1 MEQNQFEG
9 LQEIEQDEV
18 KLNFKP
24 ELKEYE
30 KLLLAEQ
37 ERQLV
42 EKARTLLNCG
52 CFEQKEETGLDFKI
66 LSRLDTKKYKGKYDL
81 YQNIETGE
89 LIWICPLIEAGDD
102 EDKDKVKKPYAY
114 DCVIINKMDD
124 ETYQE
129 VVKAA
134 NHNLRSLASV
144 CYKGGIISY
153 IVLLVFTL
161 YLFIYSIIS
170 YFDNGY
176 TFFNAIG
183 ATITSVGVY
192 FGFDVAIAFIL
203 VPVSIKYKKFK
214 NK

>member
-9 LQEIEQDEV
+9 LEEVEQDEV
-18 KLNFKP
+18 KLNLKP

-42 EKARTLLNCG
+42 EKARTLLSYG
-52 CFEQKEETGLDFKI
+52 CFDQKEETVLDFKI

-89 LIWICPLIEAGDD
+89 LVWICPLIEAGDD

-144 CYKGGIISY
+144 CYKGGVIGY

-161 YLFIYSIIS
+161 VVFINNIIG
-170 YFDNGY
+170 YFDNGN
-176 TFFNAIG
+176 TFFNAIAG
-183 ATITSVGVY
+183 SISSTGVF
-192 FGFDVAIAFIL
+192 FGFDVVIALIL
-203 VPVSIKYKKFK
+203 VLVSIKYKKFK
-214 NK
+214 NQ

>member
-9 LQEIEQDEV
+9 LDAIEQEEV
-18 KLNFKP
+18 KINLKP

-42 EKARTLLNCG
+42 DKARTLLSYG
-52 CFEQKEETGLDFKI
+52 CFEQKEETVIDFTI
-66 LSRLDTKKYKGKYDL
+66 YSRLETKKFKGKYDL
-81 YQNIETGE
+81 YQNIETGD
-89 LIWICPLIEAGDD
+89 LVWICPLIEAGDD

-114 DCVIINKMDD
+114 DCVIIDKMDE

-144 CYKGGIISY
+144 CYKGGIIGY
-153 IVLLVFTL
+153 IVLLVFTVIV
-161 YLFIYSIIS
+161 FISNII
-170 YFDNGY
+170 YY
-176 TFFNAIG
+176 
-183 ATITSVGVY
+183 
-192 FGFDVAIAFIL
+192 
-203 VPVSIKYKKFK
+203 
-214 NK
+214 

>member
-9 LQEIEQDEV
+9 LDAIEQEEV
-18 KLNFKP
+18 KINLKP

-42 EKARTLLNCG
+42 DKARTLLSYG
-52 CFEQKEETGLDFKI
+52 CFEQKEETVIDFTI
-66 LSRLDTKKYKGKYDL
+66 YSRLETKKFKGKYDL
-81 YQNIETGE
+81 YQNIETGD
-89 LIWICPLIEAGDD
+89 LVWICPLIEAGDD

-114 DCVIINKMDD
+114 DCVIIDKMDE

-129 VVKAA
+129 VIKAA

-144 CYKGGIISY
+144 CYKGGIIGY
-153 IVLLVFTL
+153 IVLLVFTVVV
-161 YLFIYSIIS
+161 FINNIIG
-170 YFDNGY
+170 YFDAGN
-176 TFFNAIG
+176 TFFNAIAG
-183 ATITSVGVY
+183 SINSTGVY

-203 VPVSIKYKKFK
+203 VLVSIKYKKFK
-214 NK
+214 NQ

>member
-9 LQEIEQDEV
+9 LDAIEQEEV
-18 KLNFKP
+18 KINLKP

-42 EKARTLLNCG
+42 EKARTLLSYG
-52 CFEQKEETGLDFKI
+52 CFEQKEETVIDFTI
-66 LSRLDTKKYKGKYDL
+66 YSRLETKKFKGKYDL
-81 YQNIETGE
+81 YQNIETGD
-89 LIWICPLIEAGDD
+89 LVWICPLIEAGDD

-114 DCVIINKMDD
+114 DCVIIDKMDE

-129 VVKAA
+129 VIKAA

-144 CYKGGIISY
+144 CYKGGIIGY
-153 IVLLVFTL
+153 IVLLVFTVVV
-161 YLFIYSIIS
+161 FINNIIG
-170 YFDNGY
+170 YFDAGN
-176 TFFNAIG
+176 TFFYAIAG
-183 ATITSVGVY
+183 SINSTGVY

-203 VPVSIKYKKFK
+203 VLVSIKYKKFK
-214 NK
+214 NQ

>member
-9 LQEIEQDEV
+9 LEAIEQEEV
-18 KLNFKP
+18 KLNLKP

-42 EKARTLLNCG
+42 EKARALLSYG
-52 CFEQKEETGLDFKI
+52 CFTQKEETVLDFTI
-66 LSRLDTKKYKGKYDL
+66 YSRLETKKYKGKYDL
-81 YQNIETGE
+81 YQYIETGE
-89 LIWICPLIEAGDD
+89 LVWICPLIEAGDD
-102 EDKDKVKKPYAY
+102 DDKEKVKKPYAY
-114 DCVIINKMDD
+114 DCVIIDKMDE

-144 CYKGGIISY
+144 CYKGGVIGY

-161 YLFIYSIIS
+161 VVFINNIIG
-170 YFDNGY
+170 YFDAGNS
-176 TFFNAIG
+176 FFNAIAG
-183 ATITSVGVY
+183 SINSTGVF
-192 FGFDVAIAFIL
+192 FGFDVLIAL
-203 VPVSIKYKKFK
+203 VLVVVSIKFKKYK
-214 NK
+214 NQ

>member
-9 LQEIEQDEV
+9 LEEIEQEEV
-18 KLNFKP
+18 KLNLKP

-42 EKARTLLNCG
+42 EKARNLLSYG
-52 CFEQKEETGLDFKI
+52 CFTQKEETVLDFKI

-89 LIWICPLIEAGDD
+89 LVWICPLIEAGDD

-114 DCVIINKMDD
+114 DCVIIDQMDE

-129 VVKAA
+129 VIKAA

-144 CYKGGIISY
+144 CYRGGIIGY
-153 IVLLVFTL
+153 IILLVFTL
-161 YLFIYSIIS
+161 FVFINNIIG
-170 YFDNGY
+170 YFDSGNA
-176 TFFNAIG
+176 FFAALSGAINS
-183 ATITSVGVY
+183 TGVY

-203 VPVSIKYKKFK
+203 VLVSIKYKKFK
-214 NK
+214 NQ

>member
-9 LQEIEQDEV
+9 LEAIEQDEV
-18 KLNFKP
+18 KLNLKP

-42 EKARTLLNCG
+42 EKARALLSYG
-52 CFEQKEETGLDFKI
+52 CFEQKEETVLDFKI
-66 LSRLDTKKYKGKYDL
+66 LSRLETKKYKGKYDL

-89 LIWICPLIEAGDD
+89 LVWICPLIEAGDD

-144 CYKGGIISY
+144 CYKGGIIGY

-161 YLFIYSIIS
+161 IVLINNLIG
-170 YFDNGY
+170 YFDAGNA
-176 TFFNAIG
+176 FFTAISQAINA
-183 ATITSVGVY
+183 TGVF

-203 VPVSIKYKKFK
+203 VLVSIKYKKFK
-214 NK
+214 NQ

>member
-9 LQEIEQDEV
+9 LDAIEQEEV
-18 KLNFKP
+18 KINLKP

-42 EKARTLLNCG
+42 EKARTLLSYG
-52 CFEQKEETGLDFKI
+52 CFEQKEETVIDFTI
-66 LSRLDTKKYKGKYDL
+66 YSRLETKKFKGKYDL
-81 YQNIETGE
+81 YQNIETGD
-89 LIWICPLIEAGDD
+89 LVWICPLIEAGDD

-114 DCVIINKMDD
+114 DCVIIDKMDE

-129 VVKAA
+129 VIKAA

-144 CYKGGIISY
+144 CYKGGIIGY
-153 IVLLVFTL
+153 IVLLVFTVVV
-161 YLFIYSIIS
+161 FINNIIG
-170 YFDNGY
+170 YFDAGN
-176 TFFNAIG
+176 TFFNAIAG
-183 ATITSVGVY
+183 SINSTGVY

-203 VPVSIKYKKFK
+203 VLVSIKYKKFK
-214 NK
+214 IQ

>member
-9 LQEIEQDEV
+9 LDAIEQEEV
-18 KLNFKP
+18 KINLKP

-42 EKARTLLNCG
+42 EKARTLLSYG
-52 CFEQKEETGLDFKI
+52 CFEQKEETVIDFTI
-66 LSRLDTKKYKGKYDL
+66 YSRLETKKFKGKYDL
-81 YQNIETGE
+81 YQNIETGD
-89 LIWICPLIEAGDD
+89 LVWICPLIEAGDD

-114 DCVIINKMDD
+114 DCVIIDKMDE

-129 VVKAA
+129 VIKAA

-144 CYKGGIISY
+144 CYKGGIIGY
-153 IVLLVFTL
+153 IVLLVFTVVV
-161 YLFIYSIIS
+161 FINNIIV
-170 YFDNGY
+170 YFDAGN
-176 TFFNAIG
+176 TFFNAIAG
-183 ATITSVGVY
+183 SINSTGVY

-203 VPVSIKYKKFK
+203 VLVSIKYKKFK
-214 NK
+214 NQ